1 MGTSRRGSAQ
11 RIGGVPM
18 TGTESLSHDQE
29 DARRRWTELT

>member
-11 RIGGVPM
+11 RIGGAPM
-18 TGTESLSHDQE
+18 TGTESVSHDQE